1 MPRDGSA
8 ADTRRKLDRLRAVAR
23 TPGAADHALEL
34 IASDRQAEVLLAALK
49 VLSEAPHHG
58 AHDALI
64 ARYEEFERG
73 GRQRDAG
80 GFVRAA
86 FLQALEPLVLPGD
99 LPLLIRAVQVH
110 EPSPQDAAAPT
121 GLRAAAIAAM
131 LRLDPDLASYH
142 AVAML
147 HDERRT
153 SHFTGEPA
161 VTAVRVLAAA
171 GQEVALVGFALG
183 GGHPEVVAECLR
195 ELRTVPPAVLAKVV
209 ESARH
214 AAEMDDVVALGLCDL
229 FVHHAPDSALL
240 AAMSEF
246 MRRAASP
253 ELYHYLAAAI
263 VAERREDLLAAL
275 ADVAREETDREKLRA
290 LAEALAVRRGDPAV
304 AAILATVEPPLRA
317 DRR

>member
-8 ADTRRKLDRLRAVAR
+8 ADTRRKLDRLRALAR
-23 TPGAADHALEL
+23 TPGAAAYALEL
-34 IASDRQAEVLLAALK
+34 IATDRQAEVLLAALK
-49 VLSEAPHHG
+49 VLSGAPHHG
-58 AHDALI
+58 AHDALV

-80 GFVRAA
+80 GYVRAA
-86 FLQALEPLVLPGD
+86 LLQALEPLILPGD
-99 LPLLIRAVQVH
+99 LPLLTRAVQVH

-121 GLRAAAIAAM
+121 GVRAAAVAAM
-131 LRLDPDLASYH
+131 LRLDPELASYH
-142 AVAML
+142 GVAML

-195 ELRTVPPAVLAKVV
+195 ELRTVPPTVLAKVV
-209 ESARH
+209 EAARR
-214 AAEMDDVVALGLCDL
+214 AAELDEVVALGLCDL
-229 FVHHAPDSALL
+229 FVRHQPDEALCT
-240 AAMSEF
+240 AMAEF

-275 ADVAREETDREKLRA
+275 AEVARAETNRDKLRA
-290 LAEALAVRRGDPAV
+290 LAEALDVRRGDPAV
-304 AAILATVEPPLRA
+304 GKILALVEQRLGP